1 VGEREQWL
9 VAAREGREREGTVG
23 EVEQQLAAAC
33 DGMGGRA
40 MAGVDFNLKLL
51 GWVSWALLW
60 ASLLINFELVLY
72 K

>member
-1 VGEREQWL
+1 MAGGCTGGEGER
-9 VAAREGREREGTVG
+9 RSCGGGR
-23 EVEQQLAAAC
+23 AAAGSC
-33 DGMGGRA
+33 MGWDGMGWRA

-72 K
+72 N